1 MSILSPLRLKR
12 FTDSL
17 SRTLSIYLDL
27 FKALYCCL
35 QDLLLTLGR
44 DLNLTGRK
52 RGAIQPKLTSV
63 VAVLGQHT
71 VGVPGWLVLL
81 ADEIPRG
88 EAIENFVG
96 SAFLAQSFAIICAA
110 GQGVAK
116 GTIREL
122 DCDGS
127 ESQDS

>member
-71 VGVPGWLVLL
+71 VGVPGL
-81 ADEIPRG
+81 
-88 EAIENFVG
+88 VG
-96 SAFLAQSFAIICAA
+96 SAC
-110 GQGVAK
+110 
-116 GTIREL
+116 
-122 DCDGS
+122 
-127 ESQDS
+127 